1 MTAVALPKRI
11 CTLLLLL
18 LIVTIGILALSDNA
32 WKAVSS
38 PLPEWQIPFTTDT
51 GILANW
57 WGGSKQQRPLRIAIL
72 EAVGT
77 HDEVTAA
84 LVHAF
89 GGHPGAQLT
98 LYLKHQRYNMDVII
112 NSFELP
118 APIVAVHSSDIL
130 IDHVDKP
137 AVRPDI
143 LVSTTCEID
152 AERKPNALRQL
163 LALGSTHLFCVF
175 HHADRWKQGRHV
187 NIAREYLAKDRVDFI
202 GLSEH
207 TVDFFVNKTLPGWEA
222 PFRPAPG
229 AVRAHAFP
237 PVFPVDVPDL
247 DPDAGPSLAMQGD
260 YSSGRRDY
268 SNIFR
273 QLGNVIDRTHEL
285 SATTHDNE
293 TVSLR
298 LIGHGKHPDVPE
310 TVRDR
315 VFFDEG
321 LSYPD
326 FYALLSQ
333 SFCVIPAFASETYL
347 DRKASSTVPASLI
360 AGAPLVASE
369 ELLASYS
376 YLPREAA
383 WVARPGEG
391 EMDVIERVIGEKDE
405 FREKRK
411 RVREVREELMKENR
425 ARVRE
430 WVANVLERHPPDWY
444 DGRKGE
450 GVESE

>member
-1 MTAVALPKRI
+1 MTAAALPKRI
-11 CTLLLLL
+11 CTLLLLFF
-18 LIVTIGILALSDNA
+18 IVIIAIISLSDDA
-32 WKAVSS
+32 WSAVSA
-38 PLPEWQIPFTTDT
+38 PLPQWHVPFTTDT
-51 GILANW
+51 GILSNW
-57 WGGSKQQRPLRIAIL
+57 WGSKGRPLRIAIM

-89 GGHPGAQLT
+89 GGHPNAQLT
-98 LYLKHQRYNMDVII
+98 LYIKNQRYNMEAIMENLD
-112 NSFELP
+112 LP
-118 APIVAVHSSDIL
+118 SPIVAVESSDIF
-130 IDHVDKP
+130 IDHAQGP
-137 AVRPDI
+137 HPPDI

-152 AERKPNALRQL
+152 PERKPVAFRHL
-163 LALGSTHLFCVF
+163 LARNTTHLFCVF
-175 HHADRWKQGRHV
+175 HHADRWKRGRHV
-187 NIAREYLAKDRVDFI
+187 NVAREFLARDRVDFI
-202 GLSEH
+202 GLSQH
-207 TVDFFVNKTLPGWEA
+207 TVDYFLNETAANWATDDGA
-222 PFRPAPG
+222 PPSI
-229 AVRAHAFP
+229 RAHAFP

-268 SNIFR
+268 KNIF
-273 QLGNVIDRTHEL
+273 QHLSNVIDRTHEL

-298 LIGHGKHPDVPE
+298 LIGHGKHPEVPAA
-310 TVRDR
+310 VRDR

-333 SFCVIPAFASETYL
+333 SFSVIPAFASDTYL

-369 ELLASYS
+369 GLLAAYS

-383 WVARPGEG
+383 WVAEPGEG

-405 FREKRK
+405 FRKKRK
-411 RVREVREELMKENR
+411 LVRQARDRLMKENR
-425 ARVRE
+425 AHVRE
-430 WVANVLERHPPDWY
+430 WIANVLKLHPLAEDE
-444 DGRKGE
+444 DVEE
-450 GVESE
+450 GGDKDAEAK

>member
-1 MTAVALPKRI
+1 MAALALPKRI
-11 CTLLLLL
+11 YSLVLLL
-18 LIVTIGILALSDNA
+18 LIVAIAIFSLSDDAWNA
-32 WKAVSS
+32 VPRPPPGWRM
-38 PLPEWQIPFTTDT
+38 PFTTDT

-57 WGGSKQQRPLRIAIL
+57 WGSTGRPLRIAVL

-89 GGHPGAQLT
+89 GGHDNAELV
-98 LYLKHQRYNMDVII
+98 LYLKNQRYNMDAII
-112 NSFELP
+112 NGFRLHS
-118 APIVAVHSSDIL
+118 PIVAVESSDIFL
-130 IDHVDKP
+130 DRMQAGP
-137 AVRPDI
+137 RPDI

-152 AERKPNALRQL
+152 ADRKPNAFRYL
-163 LALGSTHLFCVF
+163 LAQGTTHLFCVV
-175 HHADRWKQGRHV
+175 HHADRWGKGRHV
-187 NIAREYLAKDRVDFI
+187 HVAREFLDKDMIDFI
-202 GLSEH
+202 GLSQH
-207 TVDFFVNKTLPGWEA
+207 TVDFFVNTTVPKWEN
-222 PFRPAPG
+222 PPTS
-229 AVRAHAFP
+229 VRMHAFP

-260 YSSGRRDY
+260 YSAGRRDY
-268 SNIFR
+268 ENIFR
-273 QLGNVIDRTHEL
+273 QLSNVIDRTREL
-285 SATTHDNE
+285 SATTHDND

-298 LIGHGKHPDVPE
+298 LLGHGKHPQVPE

-326 FYALLSQ
+326 FYALLAQ
-333 SFCVIPAFASETYL
+333 SFSVVPAFASDTYL

-369 ELLASYS
+369 ELLAAYS

-383 WVARPGEG
+383 WVAEPGEG

-405 FREKRK
+405 FWKKRK
-411 RVREVREELMKENR
+411 HVREARENIMKENR
-425 ARVRE
+425 VHVRE
-430 WVANVLERHPPDWY
+430 WMESALALHPHD
-444 DGRKGE
+444 DE
-450 GVESE
+450 DVEENAEEQ